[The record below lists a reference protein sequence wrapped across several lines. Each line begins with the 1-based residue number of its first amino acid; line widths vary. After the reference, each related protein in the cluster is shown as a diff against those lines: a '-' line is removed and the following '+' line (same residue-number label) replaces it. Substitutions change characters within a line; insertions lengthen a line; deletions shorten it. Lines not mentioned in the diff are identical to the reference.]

1 MELFTQLQAWHW
13 FALAVLLIV
22 LEVTTTFGFLLG
34 IAFAA
39 LALAVALLILPGLAW
54 DWQLL
59 SFGVLS
65 VLLTVGYRRYFKPV
79 NDATDNPLLNDRAAQ
94 MVGKS
99 FVLGIDLDRSG
110 ADMVGDT
117 RWALSSTGRIDKGTR
132 VRVVGV
138 DGVVLRVEED
148 V

>member
-13 FALAVLLIV
+13 FALAVILIV
-22 LEVTTTFGFLLG
+22 LEVTTTVGFLLG

-39 LALAVALLILPGLAW
+39 LALAVALFIVPALAW

-79 NDATDNPLLNDRAAQ
+79 NDATDNPTLNDRAAQ
-94 MVGKS
+94 MIGTS
-99 FVLGIDLDRSG
+99 FVLGVELDRSG
-110 ADMVGDT
+110 AAMVGDT
-117 RWALSSTGRIDKGTR
+117 RWALSSAGRIDKGAR

-138 DGVVLRVEED
+138 DGMVLRVEED